1 MNKILLVECSEEV
14 TQTIPRIVGKNVSL
28 QSEAF
33 GESKSLNGFRMVI
46 LETRGDQEQVF
57 QRIRELRYAC
67 NFRNIPL
74 VLIRSGTNH
83 IPMQHYLMAGATEV
97 LSLSD
102 PLAACRQILQ
112 GYLIPSR
119 QPLKEEKEYLT
130 FFIKNTCKVF
140 ETMAFAEAKFREVY
154 FSSDFRIFGDISG
167 IIGLSGDAE
176 GTVVI
181 TFYWDFAQK
190 IIAQMMNVSPGDIN
204 AELIHDG
211 VGELVNM
218 ISGSTK
224 KNFEGGP
231 CHFELS
237 LPTVVVGSGH
247 QIGHPD
253 DAGIAV
259 LIFEVD
265 GSSFALQI
273 CLKPKKKVTKA

>member
-1 MNKILLVECSEEV
+1 MDKILLIECSEEV
-14 TQTIPRIVGKNVSL
+14 AQTIPRIIGKNVAL
-28 QSEAF
+28 RSEAF

-46 LETRGDQEQVF
+46 LETGGDQNQLF

-74 VLIRSGTNH
+74 VLLRNGENQT
-83 IPMQHYLMAGATEV
+83 PMQHYVMAGATEV

-130 FFIKNTCKVF
+130 VFVKNTRKVF
-140 ETMAFAEAKFREVY
+140 ETMASVKAKFQEVY
-154 FSSDFRIFGDISG
+154 FSNDLRIFGDISG

-181 TFYWDFAQK
+181 TFYWDFARK
-190 IIAQMMNVSPGDIN
+190 IIAQMMDVEQSDIN

-224 KNFEGGP
+224 KSFVGKP
-231 CHFELS
+231 YHFELS

-253 DAGIAV
+253 DASIAV

-265 GSSFALQI
+265 GSSFALQV
-273 CLKPKKKVTKA
+273 CLKPKKEVTQA